1 LHLSNLRK
9 KKFHCPQSPIVI
21 NNFMSI
27 ITLTTDYGLKDHFV
41 GALKGKILSEYSDA
55 SIVDISHY
63 IDPFNTVEASYII
76 SASYDSF
83 PKGTVHIIGVDSEKS
98 KENQHVAMQWNDH
111 FFIAAD
117 NGILS
122 MLSQKIIPQKIVEIN
137 IHDRLHNDA
146 TDLDVFVKV
155 ACHIAKGGVLNVIGK
170 EINNIK
176 QVTDLQVTLSDDGN
190 QLKGN
195 VIYIDHFGNVVTN
208 ITKKQFLECAK
219 GREFEIE
226 FRNQPITTI
235 LPYYSA
241 IASSDKYPVKY
252 YEGKKLAIFNEA
264 GFLEIAIF
272 RSNPL
277 TVGSAS
283 TLLGLN
289 YRDVV
294 SIRFKN

>member
-1 LHLSNLRK
+1 MHFSNLRK
-9 KKFHCPQSPIVI
+9 NKFQSLQNPIVI

-55 SIVDISHY
+55 TIIDISHY
-63 IDPFNTVEASYII
+63 IDHFNTVEASYII

-83 PKGTVHIIGVDSEKS
+83 PKGTVHIIGVDLESN
-98 KENQHVAMQWNDH
+98 KENQHIAMQWNDH

-122 MLSQKIIPQKIVEIN
+122 MLSQKILPQKIVAIT

-170 EINNIK
+170 EIKSLK
-176 QVTDLQVTLSDDGN
+176 QVTDLQVVLTDDGN

-208 ITKKQFLECAK
+208 ISKKQFLECVK
-219 GREFEIE
+219 GRDFEIIY
-226 FRNQPITTI
+226 RNQSIKTI

-252 YEGKKLAIFNEA
+252 YEGQRLAIFNEA

-289 YRDVV
+289 YRDVI

>member
-1 LHLSNLRK
+1 
-9 KKFHCPQSPIVI
+9 
-21 NNFMSI
+21 MSI

-41 GALKGKILSEYSDA
+41 GALKGKLLSEYSEA
-55 SIVDISHY
+55 SIVDISHD

-76 SASYDSF
+76 SASYASF
-83 PKGTVHIIGVDSEKS
+83 PKGTVHIIGVDLESN
-98 KENQHVAMQWNDH
+98 KENQHIAMQWNDH

-122 MLSQKIIPQKIVEIN
+122 MLTQKIIPQKIVAIT
-137 IHDRLHNDA
+137 IHDRLHSDA
-146 TDLDVFVKV
+146 SDLDVFVKV

-170 EINNIK
+170 EINILK
-176 QVTDLQVTLSDDGN
+176 QVTDLQVSLSDDGN
-190 QLKGN
+190 LLKGN

-208 ITKKQFLECAK
+208 ISKKQFIECIK
-219 GREFEIE
+219 ERSFEII
-226 FRNQPITTI
+226 FKNKIIKTI

-241 IASSDKYPVKY
+241 IASSDKYPIKY
-252 YEGKKLAIFNEA
+252 YEGEKLAIFNEA